1 VSARELWRAR
11 LSPPALR
18 KLALGLAVGAAG
30 GFLADLAGVPLAW
43 MLGAI
48 FLCMAASFAGAP
60 IDVPVWVRMV
70 FMSVIGLFLGE
81 SFSYAT
87 AADLARWPATLAAAV
102 LYVPVGAGLCFVVFR
117 RFSRMDGGT
126 ALLTA
131 MPGGLTA
138 VALFAA
144 EVGTD
149 ERRVA
154 LYHALRVAFV
164 VVIAPVVAFGWLGLP
179 HPDSSAHAAGGLIS
193 GADFLLLAGV
203 SLPAIWLFRRLG
215 WPVPYLMGP
224 LAASAAL
231 RFPGLVEGALP
242 GWLVELS
249 LMVAGASIGT
259 RFAGVPGRFFA
270 VTAGWTLLG
279 TGLLLAVSG
288 LFAWAMHVLLGVE
301 LFAALLA
308 YAPGGVAE
316 MSLIAIAIDA
326 DPAFVATH
334 HLARIFAVLFAL
346 PLMGGIIRR
355 VLAADRDGRG
365 PPQDSPPPREAP

>member
-1 VSARELWRAR
+1 LSARDLWRER
-11 LSPPALR
+11 LSPPALKR
-18 KLALGLAVGAAG
+18 LALGLAIGATG

-43 MLGAI
+43 MLGSI
-48 FLCMAASFAGAP
+48 FFCMGASLLGAP
-60 IDVPVWVRMV
+60 VDVPIWLRMA
-70 FMSVIGLFLGE
+70 FFAVIGLFLGE
-81 SFSYAT
+81 SFSQAT
-87 AADLARWPATLAAAV
+87 AEDLARWPVTLAAAV
-102 LYVPVGAGLCFVVFR
+102 LYVPVAGALCYRVFR

-144 EVGTD
+144 EVGGD

-154 LYHALRVAFV
+154 LYHALRVSLV
-164 VVIAPVVAFGWLGLP
+164 VLAAPLIAFGWLGLP
-179 HPDSSAHAAGGLIS
+179 APTHDVHGAAGLIS
-193 GADFLLLAGV
+193 GPDFLLLAGV
-203 SLPAIWLFRRLG
+203 SIPAVLLFRRLG

-224 LAASAAL
+224 LFASAAL

-259 RFAGVPGRFFA
+259 RFYGVPMRFFA
-270 VTAGWTLLG
+270 VTAGWTLVG
-279 TGLLLAVSG
+279 TVLLMILSG
-288 LFAWAMHVLLGVE
+288 LFGAAMSWLMGVD

-334 HLARIFAVLFAL
+334 HLARIFAVLLAL
-346 PLMGGIIRR
+346 PLMAGFIRR
-355 VLAADRDGRG
+355 VLAEDRAAGG
-365 PPQDSPPPREAP
+365 SPPESPPPREAP